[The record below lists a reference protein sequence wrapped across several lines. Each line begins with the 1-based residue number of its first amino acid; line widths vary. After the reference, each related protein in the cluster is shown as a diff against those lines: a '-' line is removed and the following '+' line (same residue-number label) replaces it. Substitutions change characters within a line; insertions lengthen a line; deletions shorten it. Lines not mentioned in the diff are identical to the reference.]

1 MPKRTHDENKIK
13 KAPKKT
19 RRSGVEDELRGGD
32 TSDDTRVRTSI
43 IRTAL
48 ATVLRNNHDKKKS
61 ITRTLDRLARYGG
74 TYRHLT
80 GIFGAYVLLNLVGQG
95 ATVKVD
101 KTFYDRCWA
110 ALDHEADGSS
120 AENMY
125 SATCREFLASLG
137 MDPSLF
143 PPSMKSPLRQA
154 ITRDMETSA
163 TNLVKI
169 HTMARI
175 IRHIHYRL
183 ANNDDA
189 FRLLHPASKYALKQ
203 KIYNCVIDKRYAGGM
218 ADLELV
224 HLQVIDELRNE
235 LQQPL
240 SQELDK
246 PLVYDLKKHP
256 EMFYRVLSHISRVA
270 EQAADIHL
278 GILKTIRDKPK
289 AERKGLYKRAERE
302 WRIESRVKPF
312 SLTPM
317 WKLQPC
323 FVQYSTTCIN
333 SAFDGYTD
341 VASFVRKE
349 FDVSGIGRKGYLV
362 SGFRSDGFQVHLS
375 FMAIATSKPVP
386 TNTDKLK
393 DAGYDFPKP
402 ARKVVSTLSQPGVFT
417 VSEKRVDVK
426 KIPVSERA
434 TVRTT
439 VIDPGCVDVV
449 SVRTTRLETT
459 LPSDILSNSAVWAL
473 SSDDYTTAS
482 GTLIQRE
489 RESKRRSRPGYREAL
504 RDEDMGRSKTA
515 NPQSL
520 LLYARWVAR
529 HFEAM
534 YREKNTNGRRRTRFI
549 TTRLLQGAVDKL
561 ANRIVDSGRDKFP
574 STTSN
579 VVFFGNGSFKAK
591 RGSAPVPRKKLVRA
605 LAIRTSRCCSPPGEL
620 SASGQRQQSV
630 CL

>member
-1 MPKRTHDENKIK
+1 
-13 KAPKKT
+13 
-19 RRSGVEDELRGGD
+19 
-32 TSDDTRVRTSI
+32 
-43 IRTAL
+43 
-48 ATVLRNNHDKKKS
+48 
-61 ITRTLDRLARYGG
+61 
-74 TYRHLT
+74 
-80 GIFGAYVLLNLVGQG
+80 
-95 ATVKVD
+95 
-101 KTFYDRCWA
+101 
-110 ALDHEADGSS
+110 
-120 AENMY
+120 
-125 SATCREFLASLG
+125 
-137 MDPSLF
+137 
-143 PPSMKSPLRQA
+143 
-154 ITRDMETSA
+154 
-163 TNLVKI
+163 
-169 HTMARI
+169 
-175 IRHIHYRL
+175 
-183 ANNDDA
+183 
-189 FRLLHPASKYALKQ
+189 
-203 KIYNCVIDKRYAGGM
+203 
-218 ADLELV
+218 
-224 HLQVIDELRNE
+224 
-235 LQQPL
+235 
-240 SQELDK
+240 
-246 PLVYDLKKHP
+246 
-256 EMFYRVLSHISRVA
+256 MFYRVLSHISRVA

-349 FDVSGIGRKGYLV
+349 FDVTGIGRKGYLV

-473 SSDDYTTAS
+473 SSDDCTTAS

-605 LAIRTSRCCSPPGEL
+605 LAIRTTVFMLDEFRTSKMCPGGCGSLMEDVEGEEGYRMRRCSNVSDAGVALLPENCPLRARDNSPFVCNRDE
-620 SASGQRQQSV
+620 SATVNMTKCCHSSLCGRPRPPTLCRSS
-630 CL
+630 